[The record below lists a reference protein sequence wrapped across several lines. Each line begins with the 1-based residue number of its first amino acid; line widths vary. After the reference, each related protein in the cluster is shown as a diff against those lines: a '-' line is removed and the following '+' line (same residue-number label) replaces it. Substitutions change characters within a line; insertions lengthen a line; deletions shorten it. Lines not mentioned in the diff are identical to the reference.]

1 MTTTDTA
8 AASIENADS
17 QILLGTAPDSWGV
30 WFDRDPH
37 QVEWKQYLDEA
48 AQAGYVWT
56 ELGPYGFLP
65 TDPEQLKDELGQR
78 GLRLSGGAVF
88 AGLHNGP
95 EALQQSLEEC
105 RAECRLL
112 TALGAKY
119 LVLLPPQYT
128 DMHTGAATE
137 PGHLEPEQWDH
148 LTSGMDTLGQA
159 LQEEFGV
166 ELVFHPHVDSH
177 VDTQARTERL
187 LENTDPQYVNLCLDT
202 GHLAYCGGDNLEVV
216 RKYPERVTYTHL
228 KQVDPLVVLR
238 VRAENRP
245 FSDAVKLGAMVEPP
259 LGIPEYPPL
268 VDALK
273 DLGREV
279 FAIVEHDLYP
289 CAPHVP
295 LPIAERTA
303 RYLGGCGLGPVRRQK

>member
-1 MTTTDTA
+1 MTTNPA
-8 AASIENADS
+8 AAAVENADS

-48 AQAGYVWT
+48 AAAGYVWT

-65 TDPEQLKDELGQR
+65 TDPAQLSDELGQR

-88 AGLHNGP
+88 AGLHNGA
-95 EALQQSLEEC
+95 EALQKGLEEC
-105 RAECRLL
+105 REECRLL

-128 DMHTGAATE
+128 DMHTGASTE
-137 PGHLEPEQWDH
+137 PGRLEPEQWDS
-148 LTSGMDTLGQA
+148 LTTGMDALGKA

-187 LENTDPQYVNLCLDT
+187 LENTDPRYVNLCLDT
-202 GHLAYCGGDNLEVV
+202 GHLAYCGGDNVEVI

-259 LGIPEYPPL
+259 HGIPEYPPL
-268 VDALK
+268 VDAMKGLH
-273 DLGREV
+273 REI
-279 FAIVEHDLYP
+279 FAIVEQDLYP
-289 CAPHVP
+289 CAPEVP

-303 RYLGGCGLGPVRRQK
+303 RYLGGCGLGPVRRRG